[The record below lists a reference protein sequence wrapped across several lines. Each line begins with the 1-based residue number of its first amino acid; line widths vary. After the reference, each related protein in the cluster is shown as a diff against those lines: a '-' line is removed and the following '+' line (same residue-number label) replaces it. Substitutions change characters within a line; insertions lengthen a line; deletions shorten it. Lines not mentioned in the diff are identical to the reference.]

1 MRASRLFAAL
11 FALTSVRAMPAQVPD
26 STPAPGAAVD
36 RSRMDTSCAAC
47 ADFFRYANGGW
58 AARTE
63 IPAQYTSYGI
73 SREVMDRNEALLR
86 KILDDAAREGSRA
99 ADPTTRLIGT
109 FYGSCMDSVRAERDD
124 AAPLK
129 PLLQRIAAIRTRGDL
144 AEVLGGFQR
153 QGVNAGIPA
162 FPFADLASSDTLRL
176 NFYQGSYGLPDRDY
190 YLRSDSAF
198 VAARKQYQAHMG
210 RTFGLLGESPA
221 AARQDVERVWRIEQ
235 ALATAALPAEQASK
249 FPELHH
255 PMRRGELDRVAT
267 HIDWTR
273 FLTALGRPDLRQV
286 NAMIP
291 GELKGLDSLVGAT
304 PLEDWRAYLRWQAA
318 SAAAPYLSRRFT
330 KEALELARI
339 TTGQKQLRPRWQRC
353 LTSTDAQ
360 IGEALGQAYVRVAFT
375 PEAKAKMLDMITNL
389 RTVLRDRIEHLTWM
403 SDTTKAA
410 ALHKL
415 EVMGKKIG
423 YPDKWRDYS
432 RLVVRR
438 GAFLPNVLAAQ
449 QFEFDR
455 QSARFDG
462 PTDRSQW
469 NMTPPTFNAYNNP
482 SNNELVFPAGIL
494 QPPLFD
500 PAADDAVNYGAAGFI
515 IGHEMLHTFDDNGRH
530 FDARGNLREWWT
542 PADSAGFEQRAD
554 IVVAQYSGYVAL
566 DTMHINGRLT
576 LGENLADIGGLGV
589 AYDAWQLS
597 LKGTPAPQPIDGFT
611 PEQRFFLSFANFWR
625 DKTRPEAERMYLVSN
640 PHSPERWRVNGTVSQ
655 VDAFARAFGCKAGDP
670 LVLPPEKRLQLW

>member
-1 MRASRLFAAL
+1 
-11 FALTSVRAMPAQVPD
+11 
-26 STPAPGAAVD
+26 
-36 RSRMDTSCAAC
+36 
-47 ADFFRYANGGW
+47 
-58 AARTE
+58 
-63 IPAQYTSYGI
+63 
-73 SREVMDRNEALLR
+73 
-86 KILDDAAREGSRA
+86 
-99 ADPTTRLIGT
+99 
-109 FYGSCMDSVRAERDD
+109 MDSVRAERED

-144 AEVLGGFQR
+144 SEVLGTLQR
-153 QGVNAGIPA
+153 QGLNAGIPA
-162 FPFADLASSDTLRL
+162 FPFADLANSDTLRL

-198 VAARKQYQAHMG
+198 AAARKDYRAHVVRM
-210 RTFGLLGESPA
+210 FGLLGEPPA
-221 AARQDVERVWRIEQ
+221 AAHRDAERVWAIEH
-235 ALATAALPAEQASK
+235 ALAVAALPSEQASK

-255 PMRRGELDRVAT
+255 PMRRGELDSVAD
-267 HIDWTR
+267 HVDWIR
-273 FLTALGRPDLRQV
+273 LLRALGRSDLRQV
-286 NAMIP
+286 NVMIP

-304 PLEDWRAYLRWQAA
+304 PLEDWRAYLRWSAA
-318 SAAAPYLSRRFT
+318 SFAAPYLSRRFT
-330 KEALELARI
+330 VAALELARI
-339 TTGQKQLRPRWQRC
+339 TTGQKELKPRWQRC

-375 PEAKAKMLDMITNL
+375 PEAKAKMLDMIANL
-389 RTVLRDRIEHLTWM
+389 RTVLRERIEHLTWM
-403 SDTTKAA
+403 SDTTKAS

-415 EVMGKKIG
+415 EVMGSKIG

-432 RLVVRR
+432 RLAVRP
-438 GAFLPNVLAAQ
+438 GAFLTNVLAAQ

-462 PTDRSQW
+462 PTDRAQW

-515 IGHEMLHTFDDNGRH
+515 IGHEMLHSFDDNGRH

-542 PADSAGFEQRAD
+542 PSDSAGFEQRANL
-554 IVVAQYSGYVAL
+554 VVAQYSAYVAL

-576 LGENLADIGGLGV
+576 LGENLADIGGLNV

-597 LKGTPAPQPIDGFT
+597 LKGKPAPQPIDGFT

-625 DKTRPEAERMYLVSN
+625 EKTRPEAERMYLVSN

-655 VDAFARAFGCKAGDP
+655 VDAFARAFGCKPGDP
-670 LVLPPEKRLQLW
+670 LVLPPETRLHLW

>member
-1 MRASRLFAAL
+1 MRALPLLSAL
-11 FALTSVRAMPAQVPD
+11 LVLATVAPTSAQVAA
-26 STPAPGAAVD
+26 PAPIPAVD
-36 RSRMDTSCAAC
+36 RARMDTTCAAC
-47 ADFFRYANGGW
+47 SDFFRYANGAW

-63 IPAQYTSYGI
+63 IPARYTSYGI

-86 KILDDAAREGSRA
+86 KILEDAARQAPQAS
-99 ADPTTRLIGT
+99 DPTTRLIGT
-109 FYGSCMDSVRAERDD
+109 FYGTCMDSVRAERED

-129 PLLQRIAAIRTRGDL
+129 PLLQRIAAIRTRADL
-144 AEVLGGFQR
+144 AQALGALQR

-162 FPFADLASSDTLRL
+162 FPFADLANSDTLRL

-198 VAARKQYQAHMG
+198 VAARKEYQAHLVRM
-210 RTFGLLGESPA
+210 FGLLGEPPA
-221 AARQDVERVWRIEQ
+221 AARRDADRVRRIEH
-235 ALATAALPAEQASK
+235 ALAVAALPSEQASK

-255 PMRRGELDRVAT
+255 PMRRGELDSVAA
-267 HIDWTR
+267 HVDWTR
-273 FLTALGRPDLRQV
+273 LLTALGRPDLRQV
-286 NAMIP
+286 NVMIP
-291 GELKGLDSLVGAT
+291 GELKGLDSLVRVT
-304 PLEDWRAYLRWQAA
+304 PLDDWRAYLRWRAA
-318 SAAAPYLSRRFT
+318 SFAAPYLSRRFT
-330 KEALELARI
+330 REALELDRI
-339 TTGQKQLRPRWQRC
+339 TTGQKELRPRWQRC

-375 PEAKAKMLDMITNL
+375 PEAKAKMLDMIANL

-403 SDTTKAA
+403 SDTTKAS

-415 EVMGKKIG
+415 EVMGSKIG

-432 RLVVRR
+432 RLTVRP
-438 GAFLPNVLAAQ
+438 GAFLANVLAAQ

-542 PADSAGFEQRAD
+542 PADSAGFEQRANL
-554 IVVAQYSGYVAL
+554 VVAQYSAYVAL

-576 LGENLADIGGLGV
+576 LGENLADIGGLSV

-597 LKGTPAPQPIDGFT
+597 LKGKPAPQPIDGFT

-625 DKTRPEAERMYLVSN
+625 EKTRPEAERMYLVSN
-640 PHSPERWRVNGTVSQ
+640 PHSPERWRVNGTVSE
-655 VDAFARAFGCKAGDP
+655 VDAFARAFGCKPGDP
-670 LVLPPEKRLQLW
+670 LVLPPDRRLRLW